1 MHTTYLQLMQLL
13 LLQLAVAALIAADGT
28 SRDDRPPGHGKT
40 TCGNNE
46 DAFKVFE

>member
-1 MHTTYLQLMQLL
+1 MHTTYLQLMRLL
-13 LLQLAVAALIAADGT
+13 LLQLAITALITVDDT
-28 SRDDRPPGHGKT
+28 SRDGGPPGHGKT